1 MPIFDY
7 KARDNTGK
15 VVRGSM
21 EAASK
26 AELIDKLQ
34 KLGFMATGVSDA
46 RRGAQGPSLLDRF
59 ARVGSGDLLMFYIEL
74 SNMLS
79 AGLPI
84 LTCLNTLHR
93 QIENKRLKAAV
104 GNVARQVESGS
115 ALSQGFASESRIFQ
129 RLFINMIKAGEA
141 SGSLD
146 SVLMKYAEFFEKQE
160 DLKQKV
166 MGALFYPMILLT
178 AGIAVCLF
186 IVTFVIPQ
194 FAEIYM
200 KAGIKL
206 PGPTLVVYRI
216 GIALKHYWLGIL
228 IVVIALF
235 IGGKL
240 LARTPRA
247 AFLLDS
253 LKLRL
258 PIAGSLY
265 RKVVITRFTRTL
277 ATLFGSGVPILE
289 SLDITKEVA
298 GNEVIARVI
307 ENVRRCVER
316 GEKISEPM
324 RISEEFPPDVVQMIS
339 VGEETGALDTMLN
352 KIADF
357 YDMTVNYA
365 VRKLTTVIEPV
376 FLVIMGI
383 MVGSILAS
391 MLLPIF
397 DMVKTLRH

>member
-1 MPIFDY
+1 MPIFNY
-7 KARDNTGK
+7 KARDSAGK
-15 VVRGSM
+15 AVSGSM
-21 EAASK
+21 EAATRSD
-26 AELIDKLQ
+26 LIDKLQ
-34 KLGFMATGVSDA
+34 KLGFMATAVKEA
-46 RRGAQGPSLLDRF
+46 RGGSQAHTILDRF

-74 SNMLS
+74 SNMIS

-84 LTCLNTLHR
+84 LTCLNTLHK

-104 GNVARQVESGS
+104 GNVARQVESGGS
-115 ALSQGFASESRIFQ
+115 LSQGFASESRIFH
-129 RLFINMIKAGEA
+129 RLFVNMIKAGEA

-146 SVLMKYAEFFEKQE
+146 TVLMKYAEFFEKQE

-166 MGALFYPMILLT
+166 AGALFYPIILLC
-178 AGIAVCLF
+178 AGITVSLF

-206 PGPTLVVYRI
+206 PIPTLVVYKA
-216 GIALKHYWLGIL
+216 GIALKRYWLGIL
-228 IVVIALF
+228 IALIALF
-235 IGGKL
+235 IGIKL

-258 PIAGSLY
+258 PIIGPLY
-265 RKVVITRFTRTL
+265 RKVIITRFTRTF

-307 ENVRRCVER
+307 DNVRKCVER

-324 RISEEFPPDVVQMIS
+324 KISEEFPPDVVQMIS

-352 KIADF
+352 KTADF

-365 VRKLTTVIEPV
+365 VRKLTTIIEPV

>member
-1 MPIFDY
+1 MPFFNY
-7 KARDNTGK
+7 KARDTIGK
-15 VVRGSM
+15 AVSGTM
-21 EAASK
+21 EAASNP
-26 AELIDKLQ
+26 ELIDKLH
-34 KLGFMATGVSDA
+34 KLGFMATSVSET
-46 RRGAQGPSLLDRF
+46 RRAAEGHSFLDRF
-59 ARVGSGDLLMFYIEL
+59 TGVSSGDLLMFYIEL
-74 SNMLS
+74 SNMIG

-84 LTCLNTLHR
+84 LTCLNTLYK

-115 ALSQGFASESRIFQ
+115 SLSQGFASESRIFH

-146 SVLMKYAEFFEKQE
+146 TVLMKYAEFYEKQE

-166 MGALFYPMILLT
+166 SGALFYPMILLT
-178 AGIAVCLF
+178 AGIIVSLF

-194 FAEIYM
+194 FAEIYT

-206 PGPTLVVYRI
+206 PIPTLIVYKA
-216 GIALKHYWLGIL
+216 GIALKHYWLWIL
-228 IVVIALF
+228 IAFVLLF
-235 IGGKL
+235 IGFKVIS
-240 LARTPRA
+240 RTPRV
-247 AFLLDS
+247 AFLIDS

-258 PIAGSLY
+258 PIVGSLY
-265 RKVVITRFTRTL
+265 RKVIITRFTRTF
-277 ATLFGSGVPILE
+277 ATLFGSGVPVLE
-289 SLDITKEVA
+289 SLDITKEVT

-307 ENVRRCVER
+307 DNVRKCVER
-316 GEKISEPM
+316 GEKISEPLK
-324 RISEEFPPDVVQMIS
+324 ISEEFPPDVVQMIS

-352 KIADF
+352 KTADF

-365 VRKLTTVIEPV
+365 VRKLTTIIEPV

>member
-1 MPIFDY
+1 MPIFNY
-7 KARDNTGK
+7 KARDSAGK
-15 VVRGSM
+15 AVSGSM
-21 EAASK
+21 EAATRSD
-26 AELIDKLQ
+26 LIDKLQ
-34 KLGFMATGVSDA
+34 KLGFMATAVKEA
-46 RRGAQGPSLLDRF
+46 RGGSQAHTILDRF

-74 SNMLS
+74 SNMIS

-84 LTCLNTLHR
+84 LTCLNTLHK

-104 GNVARQVESGS
+104 GNVARQVESGGS
-115 ALSQGFASESRIFQ
+115 LSQGFASESRIFH
-129 RLFINMIKAGEA
+129 RLFVNMIKAGEA

-146 SVLMKYAEFFEKQE
+146 TVLMKYAEFFEKQE

-166 MGALFYPMILLT
+166 AGALFYPIILLC
-178 AGIAVCLF
+178 AGITVSLF

-206 PGPTLVVYRI
+206 PIPTLVVYKA

-228 IVVIALF
+228 IALIALF
-235 IGGKL
+235 IGIKL

-258 PIAGSLY
+258 PIIGPLY
-265 RKVVITRFTRTL
+265 RKVIITRFTRTF

-307 ENVRRCVER
+307 DNVRKCVER

-324 RISEEFPPDVVQMIS
+324 KISEEFPPDVVQMIS

-352 KIADF
+352 KTADF

-365 VRKLTTVIEPV
+365 VRKLTTIIEPV

>member
-1 MPIFDY
+1 MPIFNY
-7 KARDNTGK
+7 KARDTAGK
-15 VVRGSM
+15 AVSGSM
-21 EAASK
+21 EAATRS
-26 AELIDKLQ
+26 ELIDKLQ
-34 KLGFMATGVSDA
+34 KLGFMATSVA
-46 RRGAQGPSLLDRF
+46 ETRGGGKGPSLNERF
-59 ARVGSGDLLMFYIEL
+59 TRVGSGDLLMFYIEL
-74 SNMLS
+74 SNMIS

-84 LTCLNTLHR
+84 LTCLNTLHK

-115 ALSQGFASESRIFQ
+115 SLSQGFASESRIFQ

-146 SVLMKYAEFFEKQE
+146 TVLMKYAEFFEKQE

-166 MGALFYPMILLT
+166 AGALFYPVILLC
-178 AGIAVCLF
+178 AGITVSLF

-206 PGPTLVVYRI
+206 PLPTFIVYKT
-216 GIALKHYWLGIL
+216 GIALKHYWLWML
-228 IVVIALF
+228 IAAIALF
-235 IGGKL
+235 IGVKIIS
-240 LARTPRA
+240 RTPRA
-247 AFLLDS
+247 AFLIDS

-258 PIAGSLY
+258 PIVGSLY
-265 RKVVITRFTRTL
+265 RKVIITRFTRTF
-277 ATLFGSGVPILE
+277 ATLFGSGVPVLE
-289 SLDITKEVA
+289 ALDITKEVT

-307 ENVRRCVER
+307 DNVRKCVER
-316 GEKISEPM
+316 GERISEPLK
-324 RISEEFPPDVVQMIS
+324 ISEEFPPDVVQMIS

-352 KIADF
+352 KTADF

-365 VRKLTTVIEPV
+365 VRKLTTIIEPV

>member
-1 MPIFDY
+1 MPTFNY
-7 KARDNTGK
+7 KARDNAGK
-15 VVRGSM
+15 AVSGSM

-34 KLGFMATGVSDA
+34 KLGFMATGVSEK
-46 RRGAQGPSLLDRF
+46 RRAHDVPSFFDRF
-59 ARVGSGDLLMFYIEL
+59 GRVSSGDLLMFYIEL
-74 SNMLS
+74 SNMIG

-84 LTCLNTLHR
+84 LTCLNTLHK
-93 QIENKRLKAAV
+93 QIENKRLRTAV

-115 ALSQGFASESRIFQ
+115 SLSLGFASESRIFH

-146 SVLMKYAEFFEKQE
+146 TVLMKYADFFEKQE

-166 MGALFYPMILLT
+166 TGALFYPVILLC
-178 AGIAVCLF
+178 AGITVSLF

-206 PGPTLVVYRI
+206 PIPTFVVYKA
-216 GIALKHYWLGIL
+216 GVVLKHYWLAIL
-228 IVVIALF
+228 IAMIAF
-235 IGGKL
+235 FVAFRM

-258 PIAGSLY
+258 PIVGSLY
-265 RKVVITRFTRTL
+265 RKVIITRFTRTL

-289 SLDITKEVA
+289 SLDITKEVT

-307 ENVRRCVER
+307 DNVRKCVER
-316 GEKISEPM
+316 GEKISEPLK
-324 RISEEFPPDVVQMIS
+324 ISEEFPPDVVQMIS

-352 KIADF
+352 KTADF

-365 VRKLTTVIEPV
+365 VRKLTTIIEPV